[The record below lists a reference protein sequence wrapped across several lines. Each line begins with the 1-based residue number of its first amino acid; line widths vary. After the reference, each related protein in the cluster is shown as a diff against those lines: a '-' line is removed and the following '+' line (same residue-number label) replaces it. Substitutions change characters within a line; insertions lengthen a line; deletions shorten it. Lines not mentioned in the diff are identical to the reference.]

1 MTPNQ
6 FLLSAARNERASTL
20 TVRQLALLTTISD
33 GRQFGTK
40 DLAAHLGVG
49 TPAVTRAC
57 KALGDAGYVLNAKDR
72 QDLRHRIIGIT
83 AAGKAL
89 IREINAL
96 PSRVTP

>member
-6 FLLSAARNERASTL
+6 FLLSAARNERASVL
-20 TVRQLALLTTISD
+20 TVRQLALLTAISD

-40 DLAAHLGVG
+40 ELATHLGVP

-57 KALGDAGYVLNAKDR
+57 KTMEIDGLVLNAKDR
-72 QDLRHRIIGIT
+72 KDLRQRIIGIT

-89 IREINAL
+89 LREINAL
-96 PSRVTP
+96 PARVAP